1 MKNEIQIEKN
11 NESKVEKISKA
22 YFLLFMEK
30 AKNVVEQKRTF
41 KKGIYKKKIKV
52 MVGRIHGRDKTTA
65 GN

>member
-30 AKNVVEQKRTF
+30 AKNVEQKKEPSKRESIR
-41 KKGIYKKKIKV
+41 KKLK
-52 MVGRIHGRDKTTA
+52 
-65 GN
+65 

>member
-30 AKNVVEQKRTF
+30 AKNVVEQKKEPSKRESIR
-41 KKGIYKKKIKV
+41 KKL
-52 MVGRIHGRDKTTA
+52 T
-65 GN
+65 